1 MAKTQ
6 EFDPLVKPKAQEMGE
21 EFGTRLDMPFST
33 AWTSPTGQVSQE
45 LYRPDDDTPSVS
57 QLMQMRKTDGQ
68 ARALYRL
75 IVLPIRSALSSVT
88 WTPAEGG
95 EKEAEFIE
103 QMFTLAP
110 QGGGMTSSLN
120 RVISEMLLAVFDGFS
135 CFEQVYQVPKYGPL
149 KGKIVLRK
157 LAYRP
162 SDTVTFLLDDSGG
175 FDGFRQ
181 RAYFK
186 GQTVD
191 IGVPRDR
198 ALYFA
203 VQEEERPFYGISY
216 FQSAFYHYDVKRKLY
231 WLAHLAAQHRA
242 VGTRIGEVP
251 NSASDIDK
259 RNFRTALEDFGVM
272 QAMTVPPGFKVDHQY
287 PGGSFDYM
295 QLINHHNSQMSKSV
309 LASFFDESHGGDKSL
324 VDFGH
329 QSDALFLM
337 ALQAIMGDIAEV
349 INVHLIP
356 KFVDWNFGTAKYPE
370 FTWGPFT
377 DEQKESINETFNKLS
392 VAGQS
397 MTVSE
402 DFMFELEKIMAEDM
416 GLPVD
421 YEAVAAERAEA
432 KAAAK
437 AQAEAFNARPDAA
450 GLFGGATDGSGAP
463 NDGSGGQ
470 GTGTD
475 ESAGESSTEVDVN
488 GQYYRFSALPVS
500 ETLDWSEVDP
510 DNGDQ

>member
-1 MAKTQ
+1 MAKVEQFTTV
-6 EFDPLVKPKAQEMGE
+6 VKPKPAEIGE
-21 EFGTRLDMPFST
+21 EFGTRLNMPFST
-33 AWTSPTGQVSQE
+33 VWTSPEGKSSQE
-45 LYRPDDDTPSVS
+45 LWRPDDESPSVR
-57 QLMQMRKTDGQ
+57 QLVEMRKTDGQ

-75 IVLPIRSALSSVT
+75 ISLPIRSALASVT
-88 WTPAEGG
+88 FTPAEGG
-95 EKEAEFIE
+95 EKEAKFIE
-103 QMFTLAP
+103 DMFTLPP

-120 RVISEMLLAVFDGFS
+120 RVISEMLLAVFDGFA
-135 CFEQVYQVPKYGPL
+135 CFEQVYQVPKTGPMAN
-149 KGKIVLRK
+149 KIVLRK

-162 SDTVTFLLDDSGG
+162 SDTVTFLLDDTGG

-186 GQTVD
+186 GATVD
-191 IGVPRDR
+191 VGVPRDR

-203 VQEEERPFYGISY
+203 VQEEERPFYGVSY
-216 FQSAFYHYDVKRKLY
+216 FQSAFFHYDAKRKLY

-251 NSASDIDK
+251 PSASDIDK
-259 RNFRTALEDFGVM
+259 MKFREALADFGVM
-272 QAMTVPPGFKVDHQY
+272 QSITLPPGFKVDQQY

-309 LASFFDESHGGDKSL
+309 LASFFDESHGGDRSL

-356 KFVDWNFGTAKYPE
+356 KFVDWNFGTAKFPE

-377 DEQKESINETFNKLS
+377 DEQKDAINETFNKLS

-437 AQAEAFNARPDAA
+437 AQAQAFNARPEAA
-450 GLFGGATDGSGAP
+450 GLFSEQGDTNPSGEA
-463 NDGSGGQ
+463 
-470 GTGTD
+470 
-475 ESAGESSTEVDVN
+475 ESAPGASTEGAEGTEIDVG
-488 GQYYRFSALPVS
+488 GQYYRFSAIPVS
-500 ETLDWSEVDP
+500 QTLAWNEIP
-510 DNGDQ
+510 DSDSDTEQ